1 MVIINLGPT
10 DHDELATVKL
20 EASAGA
26 TVGLLT
32 QRI

>member
-26 TVGLLT
+26 TVEALVEW
-32 QRI
+32 I